1 MKDII
6 FFDLETTGA
15 PKNPALTRIIEIS
28 GIKVNAK
35 TLEIIDKIYFKCN
48 NDGVPIE
55 PDAFERHGIPESDLV
70 DCPTFTEVAP
80 AVFKFFEGC
89 DIGGH
94 YCTFYD
100 APILYESFLRAGLV
114 WNFHE
119 VKVYDTYT
127 IYKKYNS
134 GKLGE
139 LYKKYTGKDLENAH
153 SADADTMA
161 TIEVFKHQMK
171 DGETLDE
178 NELSTYS
185 KRVDIMGNFV
195 IEGDG
200 VDRCVR
206 MSFGKYKGQPV
217 RNVDPSYLDW
227 VGDNVEGFPSDT
239 RFYAKQFAAK
249 IRSSKK

>member
-15 PKNPALTRIIEIS
+15 LKNPALTRIIEIS
-28 GIKVNAK
+28 GIKVDAK

-55 PDAFERHGIPESDLV
+55 PDAFERHGIKESDLV
-70 DCPTFTEVAP
+70 DCPVFTEVAP
-80 AVFKFFEGC
+80 VVFKFFEGC

-114 WNFHE
+114 WNFRE

-139 LYKKYTGKDLENAH
+139 LYKKYTGKDLDNAH
-153 SADADTMA
+153 SADADAMA
-161 TIEVFKHQMK
+161 TLEIYRHQIENN
-171 DGETLDE
+171 EILDE

-185 KRVDIMGNFV
+185 NRVDIGGNFV

-200 VDRCVR
+200 DDRCVR
-206 MSFGKYKGQPV
+206 MSFGKYKGKPV

-227 VGDNVEGFPSDT
+227 VGDNAEGFPSDT

-249 IRSSKK
+249 IRSGKK